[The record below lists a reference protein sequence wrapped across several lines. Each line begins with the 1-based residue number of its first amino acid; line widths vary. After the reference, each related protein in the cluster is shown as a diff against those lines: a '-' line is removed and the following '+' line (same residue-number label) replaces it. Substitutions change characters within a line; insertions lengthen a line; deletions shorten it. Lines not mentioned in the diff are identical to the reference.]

1 MQRKLTLTSDKR
13 CAACGELMAAG
24 SPFRWMEKRVR
35 SSGRVSDAGRPV
47 YVPAHV
53 GPCVLEKF
61 ESHVRDVRR
70 RAFVETERVLRAAGV
85 PEADIEACR
94 PPAA

>member
-1 MQRKLTLTSDKR
+1 MQRRLILAADKR
-13 CAACGELMAAG
+13 CAACGELMPAG
-24 SPFRWMEKRVR
+24 SLFQWMEKRVR

-47 YVPAHV
+47 HVPAHV

-61 ESHVRDVRR
+61 KSHVQDVRR
-70 RAFVETERVLRAAGV
+70 RAFVETEKVLRAAGV